1 MFGKL
6 KTNFIDVVSKKSYK
20 IATMATTGII
30 AVNQAVFAADETVAN
45 GMDGIVDSMTSTF
58 SSVSSVCMSAVAA
71 IAPVGVTIFGL
82 MFVWKKGIQFF
93 KKLTQG

>member
-1 MFGKL
+1 MFNKL
-6 KTNFIDVVSKKSYK
+6 KTNFIDVASKKSYR
-20 IATMATTGII
+20 IATIATTGII
-30 AVNQAVFAADETVAN
+30 SINQAVFAADTTVTT

-71 IAPVGVTIFGL
+71 IAPVAVTIFGL